1 VKLFRCS
8 PTLILAALGCLP
20 TVVFGAENSGPR
32 SDPSLKAPQQT
43 EDGERLLYES
53 WIRGYRAGPLS
64 GALGIQ
70 QREIELVI
78 TVIEGDDAQTD
89 AKTAAIFGP
98 SYRIAFH
105 GCAVA
110 IDGTV
115 STFRRGSF
123 GVQGGGLDQLT
134 EDELDRLNHLIEQ
147 LPDDNSKLPPA
158 GHRIVLQVATGSE
171 ILARVYDL
179 ANAPETVL
187 EILRVSHSGIRPIT
201 LDFPVQK
208 KWPVAELSKT
218 GIPPNALRFR
228 GPDIEET
235 TILAISPDRYLT
247 VRQVLHDTPAVT
259 ITDTNQTNVICVLR
273 VLQPGNRFVGITS
286 ADFTPDGR
294 YLMLLTTLPAIRIYD
309 TQDWQL
315 VGSLPE
321 VPTEAS
327 LYYPSPDWKHGVAV
341 YADGSVGMWD
351 ARSRR
356 QIARIDMDG
365 QLSAVSFSPD
375 DSMVATTSG
384 HENKDHSSTFHL
396 RIWNVSTGE
405 MIEELLPVEY
415 TAHDDIGAPIWW
427 QNGRYLLAKVRDNP
441 FRTYY
446 EIGIWGIAS
455 GRFRGGFSGCGYSPD
470 PLSIVLH
477 DSKLFERCRDGMILM
492 WDAEAAIDKIAAY
505 ENSLAQSAEGR

>member
-1 VKLFRCS
+1 VKVLRCS
-8 PTLILAALGCLP
+8 STVILAALGCLP
-20 TVVFGAENSGPR
+20 TVICGAQNRIPR
-32 SDPSLKAPQQT
+32 GDTSLESPRQGR
-43 EDGERLLYES
+43 DGERLLYES
-53 WIRGYRAGPLS
+53 WIRNYRIGPLR
-64 GALGIQ
+64 GALGFQ
-70 QREIELVI
+70 QREIKLVI
-78 TVIEGDDAQTD
+78 TVVEGDNVETD
-89 AKTAAIFGP
+89 PKTAAIFGP

-105 GCAVA
+105 GCAVS

-115 STFRRGSF
+115 SSFRRGSF

-134 EDELDRLNHLIEQ
+134 EDELGRLNHLIER
-147 LPDDNSKLPPA
+147 LPDDNSKLPPV
-158 GHRIVLQVATGSE
+158 GHRIVLQIATGNE

-187 EILRVSHSGIRPIT
+187 EILRVSNSEIRPIT
-201 LDFPVQK
+201 LDFPAQK

-218 GIPPNALRFR
+218 GIPADALRFR

-247 VRQVLHDTPAVT
+247 VRQVLHDTLAVT
-259 ITDTNQTNVICVLR
+259 ITDTNPSNVICVLR
-273 VLQPGNRFVGITS
+273 VPQPGNRFVGITD
-286 ADFTPDGR
+286 ADFSPDGR
-294 YLMLLTTLPAIRIYD
+294 YLILLTTLPAIRIYD
-309 TQDWQL
+309 TKDWEQ
-315 VGSLPE
+315 VGSLPN
-321 VPTEAS
+321 VPLEAS
-327 LYYPSPDWKHGVAV
+327 LYYPSPDWKRGVAV
-341 YADGSVGMWD
+341 YANGDVALWD
-351 ARSRR
+351 APSGR
-356 QIARIDMDG
+356 QIAKIDIDG
-365 QLSAVSFSPD
+365 ELSAASFSPD

-384 HENKDHSSTFHL
+384 RENKDHSSTFHL
-396 RIWNVSTGE
+396 RIWNVLTGE

-427 QNGRYLLAKVRDNP
+427 QDGRYLLAKVRDNP

-492 WDAEAAIDKIAAY
+492 WDPAAAIDKIAAY
-505 ENSLAQSAEGR
+505 ENSLAPSTVDR